1 MSIKQYCSRV
11 DILVWTGS
19 PSNERSLRG
28 SSLPQLE
35 VIINAIHV
43 ALQLKLVK
51 PGKLNHSSLS
61 LEKGL
66 LFKKESETADLL
78 VLPISGPFT
87 FSPPTLC
94 LSCLEGAV

>member
-19 PSNERSLRG
+19 PSNERSLTV

-35 VIINAIHV
+35 IIKDTIGV

-51 PGKLNHSSLS
+51 PGDGDVVAL
-61 LEKGL
+61 
-66 LFKKESETADLL
+66 
-78 VLPISGPFT
+78 I
-87 FSPPTLC
+87 
-94 LSCLEGAV
+94 